1 MIEQTQGSMESV
13 CLVIYSLIVY
23 LALVVQGW
31 IMLYIHR
38 ISKYSCIKMRNL
50 QTTLNFKLKPPTQ
63 Y

>member
-13 CLVIYSLIVY
+13 CLVIHSLIVY
-23 LALVVQGW
+23 LALVVQR
-31 IMLYIHR
+31 MDNAIHR

-50 QTTLNFKLKPPTQ
+50 ETTLNFKLKPPTQ

>member
-13 CLVIYSLIVY
+13 CLVIHSLIVY
-23 LALVVQGW
+23 LALVVQR
-31 IMLYIHR
+31 MDNAIHR
-38 ISKYSCIKMRNL
+38 ISKYSCMKMRNL

>member
-13 CLVIYSLIVY
+13 CLVIHSLTVY
-23 LALVVQGW
+23 LALVVQR
-31 IMLYIHR
+31 MDNAIHW

-50 QTTLNFKLKPPTQ
+50 ETTLNFKLKPPTQ

>member
-13 CLVIYSLIVY
+13 CLVIHSLIVY
-23 LALVVQGW
+23 LALDVQR
-31 IMLYIHR
+31 MDNAIHW
-38 ISKYSCIKMRNL
+38 ISKYSCIKKRNL

>member
-13 CLVIYSLIVY
+13 CLVIHSLIVY
-23 LALVVQGW
+23 LALVVQR
-31 IMLYIHR
+31 MDNAIHR
-38 ISKYSCIKMRNL
+38 ISKYSCIKMRNR